1 MSTPWLTV
9 IGIGD
14 NGLESLST
22 EARAALGDARTV
34 IASRRVLD
42 QIGPLQAE
50 TIDMSAGLPSVL
62 TFLETRRGTP
72 VTLLATGDPMH
83 FGIGA
88 TLLRSFA
95 IEEIR
100 VLPSPSAFSL
110 AAARIGWPL
119 QDVVCISLHGRD
131 TARLI
136 ANLAHGQR
144 IVALTSDAST
154 IPAVARLLTSSG
166 YGASGISVFEHM
178 GGASERR
185 SDFVAR
191 DLAEHS
197 FADFNTLAIQCRM
210 DRADALHGSAPGL
223 PDTAFVHDG
232 QMTKQDVRAI
242 VLSHLR
248 PGGGQRLWDIGAG
261 CGSVSIEWLRA
272 DHLGMASAIEPVAE
286 RREMMAENARVL
298 GVPHLSIVE
307 GRAPDVL
314 TDLPVPD
321 AVFIGGGIT
330 GEGVFEA
337 AYAALPRFGRLVATA
352 VTLESEARLLALQAI
367 HGGQLVRLYVARAEP
382 VGRFQGWKPSMP
394 VTIWSLI
401 KADQP

>member
-1 MSTPWLTV
+1 MSAPWLTV

-14 NGLESLST
+14 DGFDSLSPA
-22 EARAALGDARTV
+22 AREALGGAGTV

-42 QIGPLQAE
+42 QIGPLHAE
-50 TIDMSAGLPSVL
+50 TFDMSAGLASVL
-62 TFLETRRGTP
+62 ALLDMRRGTP

-88 TLLRSFA
+88 MLLRSFA
-95 IEEIR
+95 IEEMR

-110 AAARIGWPL
+110 AAARMGWPL
-119 QDVVCISLHGRD
+119 QTVECISLHGRETD
-131 TARLI
+131 RVVAHL
-136 ANLAHGQR
+136 ANGRR
-144 IVALTSDAST
+144 IIALTSDAST
-154 IPAVARLLTSSG
+154 IRAVVDLLVGSG

-191 DLAEHS
+191 DLAERS

-210 DRADALHGSAPGL
+210 ERADALHGTAPGL

-232 QMTKQDVRAI
+232 QMTKQDVRSV

-248 PGGGQRLWDIGAG
+248 PGGGQHLWDVGAG

-272 DHLGMASAIEPVAE
+272 DHLGMASAIEPVAK

-314 TDLPVPD
+314 AGLPAPD

-330 GEGVFEA
+330 GVGVFEA

-367 HGGQLVRLYVARAEP
+367 HGGQLVRLSVARAEP
-382 VGRFQGWKPSMP
+382 VGRFQSWKPSMP

>member
-1 MSTPWLTV
+1 MSAPWLTV
-9 IGIGD
+9 IGVGD
-14 NGLESLST
+14 NGLDSLGA

-50 TIDMSAGLPSVL
+50 TIDMSAGLSSVL
-62 TFLETRRGTP
+62 ALLQARRGTP

-95 IEEIR
+95 IEEMR

-110 AAARIGWPL
+110 AAARMGWPL
-119 QDVVCISLHGRD
+119 QDVACISLHGRD
-131 TARLI
+131 TDRLI
-136 ANLAHGQR
+136 AHLAQGRR

-154 IPAVARLLTSSG
+154 IAIVSELLVSSG
-166 YGASGISVFEHM
+166 YGASRISVLEHM
-178 GGASERR
+178 GGARERR

-191 DLAEHS
+191 DLPDDT
-197 FADFNTLAIQCRM
+197 FADFNTLAVECRM
-210 DRADALHGSAPGL
+210 DRADALHGTAPGL

-232 QMTKQDVRAI
+232 QMTKQEVRAV
-242 VLSHLR
+242 VLSLLR
-248 PGGGQRLWDIGAG
+248 PGGGQHLWDVGAG
-261 CGSVSIEWLRA
+261 CGSISIEWLRA
-272 DHLGMASAIEPVAE
+272 DPLGTASAIEPVAE
-286 RREMMAENARVL
+286 RRDMMSGNACAL

-307 GRAPDVL
+307 GKAPEAL
-314 TDLPVPD
+314 AGLPAPD
-321 AVFIGGGIT
+321 AVFIGGSVT
-330 GEGVFEA
+330 GEGVFDA
-337 AYAALPRFGRLVATA
+337 AHAALPPFGRLVATA

-367 HGGQLVRLYVARAEP
+367 HGGQLIRLSVARAEP

-394 VTIWSLI
+394 VTVWSLI
-401 KADQP
+401 RADAS